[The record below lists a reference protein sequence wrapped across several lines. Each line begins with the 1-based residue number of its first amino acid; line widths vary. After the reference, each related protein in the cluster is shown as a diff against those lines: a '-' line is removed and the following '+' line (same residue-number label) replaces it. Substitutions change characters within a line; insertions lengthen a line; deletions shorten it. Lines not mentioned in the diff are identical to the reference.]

1 LEKEQVFETED
12 SSSQLSCI
20 YAVKT
25 KLSAGLEKKK
35 VCWMRINFD
44 AAENLKVGS
53 FKKISVALN
62 CLREEKQQEES
73 CFTSLGQVFR
83 RGCLKV

>member
-35 VCWMRINFD
+35 
-44 AAENLKVGS
+44 
-53 FKKISVALN
+53 
-62 CLREEKQQEES
+62 
-73 CFTSLGQVFR
+73 SLLDEDKF
-83 RGCLKV
+83 